1 MLRLL
6 LQTYTQFIS
15 ARSASPYT
23 RHGFRNFPNALLTT
37 HRQSSSG
44 APPPPKRA
52 RNLSS
57 RYDPPFHPLSPST
70 PLNYTPPLSQS
81 ATSAKSAGLSPQGL
95 TNPKTVIAAAKLA
108 DSVADPSKGRSLR
121 VGNIDICIPAK
132 PSPPGPEECCMSG
145 CAVCVHD
152 IYVDALSDYRHALL
166 DVRDALV
173 RNSIAKSLWPKEVS
187 DADDRDKSK
196 NGNVTPADDDI
207 DPNLDPTMKAFLAM
221 EKALKQKKDP
231 IAL

>member
-15 ARSASPYT
+15 TRSASPCT
-23 RHGFRNFPNALLTT
+23 RHGFRNLPNALFTT
-37 HRQSSSG
+37 HRQSSSS
-44 APPPPKRA
+44 APPPTKRA

-57 RYDPPFHPLSPST
+57 RYDPTLHHPTPTT

-81 ATSAKSAGLSPQGL
+81 TTSAKSAGLSPQGL
-95 TNPKTVIAAAKLA
+95 ANPKTVIAAAKLA
-108 DSVADPSKGRSLR
+108 GSVADPSKGRSLR
-121 VGNIDICIPAK
+121 VGNIDVYIPAK

-152 IYVDALSDYRHALL
+152 IYVDTLSDYRHALL
-166 DVRDALV
+166 DVRDTLV
-173 RNSIAKSLWPKEVS
+173 RNSIGKSLWPKEVS
-187 DADDRDKSK
+187 DADDRDKPK
-196 NGNVTPADDDI
+196 DGNATPVDDDI